1 MNKSAKIIEIIFAVF
16 LFAGAGNAHA
26 QYTAGSHEAGFTLGA
41 AIPLTKTDLTA
52 LGGEE
57 KVAVKTGINV
67 NGRYLYHASPQWAF
81 GGEIGY
87 AAFGDKE
94 HDLTDSGAIMREG
107 AKSLVFE
114 GIAKYTLAP
123 GKKTRPYF
131 IGGLG
136 YGNLQQKTETKPA
149 AGFTW
154 SDTGTTEY
162 RTNYDESIGALAF
175 SLGAGL
181 ESFLTDSLALGIE
194 ARWRTLSTDEKIADK
209 LFPIEWEIDN
219 SNSFIL
225 TVGLSWKFAN

>member
-1 MNKSAKIIEIIFAVF
+1 MNKSIWLLLAVF
-16 LFAGAGNAHA
+16 MFACAGNAHA

-41 AIPLTKTDLTA
+41 AIPLTETDLTD
-52 LGGEE
+52 LGGKEE
-57 KVAVKTGINV
+57 TAVKTGLSI
-67 NGRYLYHASPQWAF
+67 NGRYLYHTSPAWAF

-87 AAFGDKE
+87 SVFGDKE
-94 HDLTDSGAIMREG
+94 HDISDSGVIIREG
-107 AKSLVFE
+107 AKSITFE

-123 GKKTRPYF
+123 EKKTRPYF

-149 AGFTW
+149 TGFSW

-181 ESFLTDSLALGIE
+181 ESFLTDAMALGIE
-194 ARWRTLSTDEKIADK
+194 ARWRTLRTDEKVADK
-209 LFPIEWEIDN
+209 IFASEWEFDS

-225 TVGLSWKFAN
+225 TAGFSWKFGN